1 MISFTKEYIV
11 ANEISELQSKGDNL
25 DYFFSQMT
33 LPEISQS
40 KHFRVNIQVNP
51 NLFLLTKML
60 LFFKY
65 LSLELYFLSIRNF
78 SLNIIKKVG
87 YRI

>member
-78 SLNIIKKVG
+78 GLNIIKKVG